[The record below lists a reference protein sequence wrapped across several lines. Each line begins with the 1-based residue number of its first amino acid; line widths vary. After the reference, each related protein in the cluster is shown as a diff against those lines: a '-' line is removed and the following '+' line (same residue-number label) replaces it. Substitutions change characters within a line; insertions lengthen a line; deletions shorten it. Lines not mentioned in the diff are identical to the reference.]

1 MGFYAPDSLIHE
13 AQRRGIEILPADVN
27 HSDHE
32 CTATREGAIRLGLS
46 YIKGLRDDDAR
57 RLLAARGRG
66 GYRSLEQLAAT
77 AGVSAATLERL
88 AWSGACDLLAGGGPH
103 ARRVAL
109 WQLGVAT
116 PAYTTPAGG
125 QLALE
130 LPLDQAPGLPALTP
144 WEQMLADYQATG
156 VCIGQHPVELLRPM
170 LDQQGATQINQLP
183 GVAHGTNVVVG
194 GLVIA
199 RQRPQTANGIIFLL
213 LEDAGGNLNVIV
225 PEKLYVP
232 HRLTIR
238 TEPLVLVHG
247 HVERHIAG
255 GGAVNLLATRLQ
267 PLHPADPT
275 ATVRQLHPKQPK
287 PNTAVAGS
295 DGEDFKAAA
304 PTVTSFGRGRR

>member
-1 MGFYAPDSLIHE
+1 
-13 AQRRGIEILPADVN
+13 ILPADVN

-32 CTATREGAIRLGLS
+32 CTVTRDGAIRLGLS
-46 YIKGLRDDDAR
+46 YIKGIRDDDVR

-88 AWSGACDLLAGGGPH
+88 AWSGACDLLAGAGPH

-116 PAYTTPAGG
+116 PAYTTHAGG

-130 LPLDQAPGLPALTP
+130 LPLQHAPGLPALTP

-156 VCIGQHPVELLRPM
+156 VSIDQHPVELLRPL
-170 LDQQGATQINQLP
+170 LDQQGATPINQLP
-183 GVAHGTNVVVG
+183 QVAHGTNVVVG

-225 PEKLYVP
+225 PEKLYEP

-238 TEPLVLVHG
+238 TEPLILVHG
-247 HVERHIAG
+247 RLERHIAG
-255 GGAVNLLATRLQ
+255 GGQVNLLATRLQ
-267 PLHPADPT
+267 PLHPAGT
-275 ATVRQLHPKQPK
+275 IATVRQLHPQPDA
-287 PNTAVAGS
+287 NTTDSS
-295 DGEDFKAAA
+295 DAEDFKAAA
-304 PTVTSFGRGRR
+304 PAVTSFGHGRR